1 VSVQAFDHV
10 EKPEFGADRE
20 LGAQVQFLFPKQPSP
35 AKQGNH
41 DMRKLLLTAS
51 MLALASAGA
60 LAQAAPQGVVPTA
73 AVPQRTEPGRYW
85 VFFAWNRADLPPDGR
100 KVVEEA
106 AQSFLRTGSARISL
120 AGSADRTGS
129 SAYNR
134 KLSARRADAVRAELV
149 RLGVPADAITVRAE
163 GEDAPLVATAAG
175 VREPLNR
182 YVAIDFPE
190 RETVPP
196 SAAAAPA
203 AEPETPPAPEQAK
216 VDPWQFNITPY
227 LWAVALKG
235 DLGVGRIDADV
246 DASFDDI
253 LDNLNGALMLEAE
266 LRKGRFGVISDT
278 IYANL
283 EDNAATGE
291 DRLKVDATANM
302 LIQSLAAT
310 YRVGTWQLADLGAAG
325 PLAVT
330 LDPYAGARYTYVDTE
345 LKGKLDLPD
354 FGINARRQVE
364 GDEHWVDPI
373 VGVRTAWTLGE
384 RWNLVVAGD
393 VGGISTSDQYS
404 AEAFGLVG
412 YRFGLF
418 GENNA
423 TALAGYRVL
432 KQKYENGDGRSRFDW
447 DMTIHGPIM
456 GLKIT
461 F

>member
-1 VSVQAFDHV
+1 MPRHILEAAVVVRA
-10 EKPEFGADRE
+10 GWMLA
-20 LGAQVQFLFPKQPSP
+20 
-35 AKQGNH
+35 
-41 DMRKLLLTAS
+41 AS
-51 MLALASAGA
+51 LLALASTGA
-60 LAQAAPQGVVPTA
+60 LAQAPQGVVPAA

-85 VFFAWNRADLPPDGR
+85 VFFAWNRSDLPPDGR

-120 AGSADRTGS
+120 VGSADRTGS
-129 SAYNR
+129 SAYNA

-149 RLGVPADAITVRAE
+149 RLGVPADAIAVRAE
-163 GEDAPLVATAAG
+163 GENTPIVATAAG

-190 RETVPP
+190 RETPPPP
-196 SAAAAPA
+196 SP
-203 AEPETPPAPEQAK
+203 AEPTAPPAPEQAK
-216 VDPWQFNITPY
+216 ADPWQLNITPY

-235 DLGVGRIDADV
+235 DLGVGGIDADV
-246 DASFDDI
+246 DASFNDI

-283 EDNAATGE
+283 EDNTAAGGG
-291 DRLKVDATANM
+291 DLKVDATANL
-302 LIQSLAAT
+302 LIQSLAGT
-310 YRVGTWQLADLGAAG
+310 YRLGTWQLADFGERG
-325 PLAVT
+325 PLSVT
-330 LDPYAGARYTYVDTE
+330 IDPYAGARYTYLDTE
-345 LKGKLDLPD
+345 LKGKLDLPI
-354 FGINARRQVE
+354 GIDAHRQVE

-373 VGVRTAWTLGE
+373 VGVRTGWTLGE
-384 RWNLVVAGD
+384 HWNLVFAGD

-404 AEAFGLVG
+404 AEAFGLAG

-423 TALAGYRVL
+423 TFLAGYRVL

-447 DMTIHGPIM
+447 DMTIHGPIV

>member
-1 VSVQAFDHV
+1 
-10 EKPEFGADRE
+10 
-20 LGAQVQFLFPKQPSP
+20 
-35 AKQGNH
+35 
-41 DMRKLLLTAS
+41 M
-51 MLALASAGA
+51 
-60 LAQAAPQGVVPTA
+60 VPTA

-120 AGSADRTGS
+120 VGSADRTGS
-129 SAYNR
+129 PAYNE

-196 SAAAAPA
+196 PAAAPPA

-216 VDPWQFNITPY
+216 ADPWQLNITPY

-291 DRLKVDATANM
+291 GRLKVDATANL
-302 LIQSLAAT
+302 LIQSLA
-310 YRVGTWQLADLGAAG
+310 GDLPRRHLAAG
-325 PLAVT
+325 RLAARPDRFRSRV
-330 LDPYAGARYTYVDTE
+330 DPYAGARYTYLDTE

-354 FGINARRQVE
+354 FGIDAHRQVE

-384 RWNLVVAGD
+384 HWNLVRRRRRRRHQHQRPVQRRGVRPGRLPVRA
-393 VGGISTSDQYS
+393 VRREQRHLRSP
-404 AEAFGLVG
+404 
-412 YRFGLF
+412 
-418 GENNA
+418 A
-423 TALAGYRVL
+423 TAC
-432 KQKYENGDGRSRFDW
+432 
-447 DMTIHGPIM
+447 
-456 GLKIT
+456 
-461 F
+461 